1 MRYYDLRIYDAATGR
16 VWSVAADGSFT
27 LGNAQTSFTS
37 LLPNG
42 NFNPGALNV
51 ELDVPVIPFDTP
63 QGKGSV
69 RVWGVPLRAL
79 GQAANLNGATF
90 SLKGGMSAGL
100 PLAKPQQAGLIVK
113 GQVFQAFGNWQGVN
127 QTLDLVLYPGAAAE
141 QLDLSFHWRA
151 GTPLSVALA
160 ATFTQAFPGFSQSI
174 AISPNL
180 ILPNDESGHYTTFPQ
195 FAKYIKRI
203 TLAFG
208 QRAFGASYRGVS
220 MTIAGTT
227 IKAFDGLGTSRSIV
241 KALAFEDIIGQPT
254 WINPTTVNFK
264 TVMRADIAVGSE
276 ISFPTGIVS
285 PYALTTAAAAYPNAP
300 ARSKTVFQG
309 KFEVVEVHHFGNFRQ
324 ADADSWVTTFN
335 AVAQESLT
343 AYKIRNY
350 IAGSGVALLSGVA

>member
-27 LGNAQTSFTS
+27 LGNAATSFTS

-63 QGKGSV
+63 QGKGTV

-90 SLKGGMSAGL
+90 SLKAGMSAGL

-113 GQVFQAFGNWQGVN
+113 GQIFQAFGNWQGVN
-127 QTLDLVLYPGAAAE
+127 QTLDLVLYPGVAAD
-141 QLDLSFHWRA
+141 QLDISFHWRA

-160 ATFTQAFPGFSQSI
+160 ATFAQAFPGFSQSI

-180 ILPNDESGHYTTFPQ
+180 TLPNDEAGHYTTLPQ
-195 FAKYIKRI
+195 FAKYINRI
-203 TLAFG
+203 TRVIG
-208 QRAFGASYRGVS
+208 QRAFGANYPGVRMATS
-220 MTIAGTT
+220 GMTVM
-227 IKAFDGLGTSRSIV
+227 AFDGLGVPKAPV

-254 WINPTTVNFK
+254 WIGPNKIQFK
-264 TVMRADIAVGSE
+264 TVMRADIAVGGD
-276 ISFPTGIVS
+276 ISFPPGVVS
-285 PYALTTAAAAYPNAP
+285 PYALTTAAAAYPNVP
-300 ARSKTVFQG
+300 ARSKTIFQG
-309 KFEVVEVHHFGNFRQ
+309 NFIVVEVHHWGNFRQ
-324 ADADSWVTTFN
+324 SDADSWTTTFV
-335 AVAQESLT
+335 AVAGT
-343 AYKIRNY
+343 APPVLAN
-350 IAGSGVALLSGVA
+350 SGVARLKGVA